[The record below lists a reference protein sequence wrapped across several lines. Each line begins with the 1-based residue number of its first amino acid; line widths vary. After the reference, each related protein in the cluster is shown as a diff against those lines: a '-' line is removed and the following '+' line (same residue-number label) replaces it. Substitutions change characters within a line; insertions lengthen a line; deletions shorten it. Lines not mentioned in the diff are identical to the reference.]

1 MPSWRGASEPGRRSH
16 FAARYRRKI
25 SAAQNPG
32 SPLPRFISHPNPRSA
47 EMKRQGLC
55 SAILLA
61 LTLPMSA
68 CHSDRAP
75 VADTAKDAAIRDAVM
90 PAEPASRARDDA
102 DAERTAVVEEKR
114 EAEPATL
121 DLRVGRASEQQV
133 AGLTQPLAA
142 PKAESGAV
150 PVYAQQAAIAPP
162 PPPPGTHREPFNRE
176 GYADLV
182 DNAVMRVAESPVS
195 TFSID
200 VDTGSYSNVRRM
212 IEQGQLPPSDAVR
225 AEEMINYFDY
235 GYTPPSDRDTPFSV
249 TTELAAAPWDGRR
262 VLMQIGIKGYEVP
275 KAKTPPANLVF
286 LVDTSGSM
294 QSPDKLDL
302 LKAAFKQMLPELR
315 SQDRVSIVVYAG
327 SAGMVLA
334 PTPGDRREEIAA
346 ALDAM
351 SAGGSTNGA
360 AGIELAYQ
368 LAEQNRVEGGI
379 NRVIL
384 ASDGDFN
391 VGTVSVD
398 ALKTLVADKRKSG
411 IALTTLGFGQGN
423 YQDVVAEQLA
433 DVGNGNHAY
442 IDSLQ
447 EARKV
452 LVEELGS
459 TLLTIAKDV
468 KIQVEFNPAVVSEYR
483 LIGYENRLLK
493 REDFNNDRIDAGE
506 IGAGHD
512 VTAIYELS
520 LVDGGGDASDA
531 LRYGERRPVA
541 VDTSGELAWLKLRYK
556 QPDAERSTLI
566 DTPILKSRIRSET
579 SDRLAFAAAV
589 AAYADLLRGGT
600 HIGGYGYADVVRL
613 ATRGLHDDARG
624 YRRQFVGM
632 VQQTERLS
640 TR

>member
-1 MPSWRGASEPGRRSH
+1 MNRLSLG
-16 FAARYRRKI
+16 
-25 SAAQNPG
+25 
-32 SPLPRFISHPNPRSA
+32 
-47 EMKRQGLC
+47 

-61 LTLPMSA
+61 LTLPVTGCHTAPEAELAESDKDAQQSQTISA
-68 CHSDRAP
+68 QTGRK
-75 VADTAKDAAIRDAVM
+75 ADTQLLERMELSGARIRRVDVEEERAGDAAAAAGMVQPGGDDQPYVAQDSR
-90 PAEPASRARDDA
+90 PAAKLARRAAESSPASNP
-102 DAERTAVVEEKR
+102 ETA
-114 EAEPATL
+114 L
-121 DLRVGRASEQQV
+121 AS
-133 AGLTQPLAA
+133 
-142 PKAESGAV
+142 
-150 PVYAQQAAIAPP
+150 PP
-162 PPPPGTHREPFNRE
+162 PPSPPIGSKQYSEPFNRE

-182 DNAVMRVAESPVS
+182 DNAVMRVAEVPVS

-225 AEEMINYFDY
+225 AEELINYFDY
-235 GYTPPSDRDTPFSV
+235 GYQPPASLDTPFSV
-249 TTELAAAPWDGRR
+249 STELAPAPWNSKH

-275 KAKTPPANLVF
+275 KVKTPASNIVF
-286 LVDTSGSM
+286 LIDTSGSM
-294 QSPDKLDL
+294 QSPDKIDL

-315 SQDRVSIVVYAG
+315 AQDRVSIVVYAG
-327 SAGMVLA
+327 AAGLVLA
-334 PTPGDRREEIAA
+334 PTPGDQREVISAA
-346 ALDAM
+346 FDAM

-368 LAEQNRVEGGI
+368 MAEQNLIPGGI

-384 ASDGDFN
+384 ATDGDFN

-398 ALKTLVADKRKSG
+398 ALKTLIAGKRKSG

-423 YQDVVAEQLA
+423 YQDEIAEQLA

-483 LIGYENRLLK
+483 LIGYENRVLR
-493 REDFNNDRIDAGE
+493 REDFNNDKIDAGE

-512 VTAIYELS
+512 VTAIYELT
-520 LVDGGGDASDA
+520 LVGSGADASDA
-531 LRYGERRPVA
+531 LRYAKTQPLA
-541 VDTSGELAWLKLRYK
+541 VDASGELAWLKLRYK
-556 QPDAERSTLI
+556 LPESETSILI
-566 DTPILKSRIRSET
+566 DKPMLSSQIRAES

-589 AAYADLLRGGT
+589 AAYADLLRGGSNMS
-600 HIGGYGYADVVRL
+600 GFAYSDVLRL
-613 ATRGLHDDARG
+613 ARRGLRDDERG
-624 YRRQFVGM
+624 YRHQFLDM
-632 VQQTERLS
+632 VQRTQQLS
-640 TR
+640 TPASTQQISMQQ